1 MLTRVLTSSG
11 GIVRRQLPFAAL
23 GIGVIAAAVLAISAA
38 TGAAQKRGET
48 FTADASVARPNGTV
62 ASAKLTAVVDS
73 FASDAERDALITAVK
88 HGGTAARDLLA
99 SRKSAGSIQVGSTQ
113 TPIRY
118 AYARSAGSGRLIT
131 LITAEPIHFVGGDLP
146 DAKPK
151 DGYDLGLV
159 LLDLS
164 SSKGSGEVAPA
175 AKVKVD
181 AQNAVVTDDYG
192 AEVVRLTNVVRK

>member
-1 MLTRVLTSSG
+1 M
-11 GIVRRQLPFAAL
+11 RRQLPFAAL
-23 GIGVIAAAVLAISAA
+23 GIGVIVAAVLAISGA

-73 FASDAERDALITAVK
+73 FASDAERDALVTAVK

-99 SRKSAGSIQVGSTQ
+99 SRKSAGSIQVGGKQ
-113 TPIRY
+113 TPIKY
-118 AYARSAGSGRLIT
+118 AYARPVGSGRLIT
-131 LITAEPIHFVGGDLP
+131 LITAEPIYFVGGDLP

-151 DGYDLGLV
+151 AGYDLGLV

-164 SSKGSGEVAPA
+164 SAKGSGEVAPA
-175 AKVKVD
+175 AKIKVD
-181 AQNAVVTDDYG
+181 SQNAVVTDDYG
-192 AEVVRLTNVVRK
+192 AEVVRLTNIVRK

>member
-48 FTADASVARPNGTV
+48 FTADASVARANGTV

-88 HGGTAARDLLA
+88 HGGNKGRDML
-99 SRKSAGSIQVGSTQ
+99 
-113 TPIRY
+113 
-118 AYARSAGSGRLIT
+118 AGSGG
-131 LITAEPIHFVGGDLP
+131 EP
-146 DAKPK
+146 A
-151 DGYDLGLV
+151 
-159 LLDLS
+159 
-164 SSKGSGEVAPA
+164 
-175 AKVKVD
+175 
-181 AQNAVVTDDYG
+181 
-192 AEVVRLTNVVRK
+192 